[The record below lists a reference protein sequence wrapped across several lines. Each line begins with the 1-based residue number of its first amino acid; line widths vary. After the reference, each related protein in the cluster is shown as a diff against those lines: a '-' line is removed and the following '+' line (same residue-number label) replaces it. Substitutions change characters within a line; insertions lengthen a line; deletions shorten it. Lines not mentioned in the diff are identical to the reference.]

1 MMGQSIYLAGEKAR
15 NLEYE
20 AVNYDSCSF
29 ML

>member
-1 MMGQSIYLAGEKAR
+1 MVQFTCLAGEKAR